1 MATPQVHHIKN
12 WDEVQADPQW
22 DALIIIGQSFS
33 ELPETIERA
42 LNEVRDVDQRVGKS
56 TQLIHSDSVPGK
68 RLIVAPTGDLDRDY
82 DDVRRYFDA
91 AQQGARIAQQAGA
104 TKPLVW
110 VQDIPAHADFSN
122 AVAVSYFGFCQ
133 ALYEPLEACEH
144 FGDSTIETI
153 TDVGLI
159 SAEVD
164 AKWLTAVE
172 AGRRAARDLC
182 GTEPERMAPMRFAE
196 YCRNIFAGTAVKV
209 SVIDDRMQLEH
220 EYPLLAAV
228 GRASFTTPRQRPCV
242 IRLEY
247 TGSGDIDETLFM
259 VGKAITY
266 DTGGADLKTGG
277 HMAGMSRDKGGAA
290 GVAGF
295 VKAVADLNPD
305 NLKVVAEIGAAR
317 NSIGSDAFVAD
328 EIITSHSGVRVR
340 IGNTDAEGRL
350 VMADCLSHLREEAVD
365 AHNPSLYT
373 VATLTGHAA
382 LSKGP
387 YTALVPN
394 GPAQKSG
401 ATARLMQASEVWAD
415 PAELSPSRREDFDF
429 VRGHTKADDVLS
441 SNNGPSAATKRGHQF
456 PMAFLAI
463 TAGLDKHG
471 MNSEKPLPYTHVDIA
486 GSGVET
492 GDWQHGKPSATPVL
506 ALAGRYLG

>member
-1 MATPQVHHIKN
+1 MATPQVHHVTN
-12 WDEVQADPQW
+12 WDDAQADSQW
-22 DALIIIGQSFS
+22 DALIVIGHTFS
-33 ELPETIERA
+33 ELPDSIQRIVKDVRA
-42 LNEVRDVDQRVGKS
+42 VDQRIGAS
-56 TQLIHSDSVPGK
+56 AQLLHTDAVPGK
-68 RLIVAPTGDLDRDY
+68 RLILAPTGELDRDY

-91 AQQGARIAQQAGA
+91 AQQAAKIAQQAGA
-104 TKPLVW
+104 TKPVIW
-110 VQDIPAHADFSN
+110 VQDIPASADFSN
-122 AVAVSYFGFCQ
+122 AVAVSYFGLCQ
-133 ALYEPLEACEH
+133 ALYEPLEAREH
-144 FGDSTIETI
+144 FGDTSIETI
-153 TDVGLI
+153 TDVAML
-159 SAEVD
+159 SSELDV
-164 AKWLTAVE
+164 KWLSAVE

-196 YCRNIFAGTAVKV
+196 YCKQIFSGTAVKV

-247 TGSGDIDETLFM
+247 TGSGNIDETLFM

-295 VKAVADLNPD
+295 IKAVADLNPE

-350 VMADCLSHLREEAVD
+350 VMADCLSHLREEAVQ

-401 ATARLMQASEVWAD
+401 ATAQLLESSELWAD

-463 TAGLDKHG
+463 SAGLDKHG
-471 MNSEKPLPYTHVDIA
+471 MNSDQPLPYTHVDIA

-506 ALAGRYLG
+506 ALAGRYLR